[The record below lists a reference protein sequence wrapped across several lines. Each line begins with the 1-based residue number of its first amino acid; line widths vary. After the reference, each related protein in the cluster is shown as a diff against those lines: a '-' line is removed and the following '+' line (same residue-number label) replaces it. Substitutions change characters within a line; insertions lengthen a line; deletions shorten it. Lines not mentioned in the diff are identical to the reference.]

1 MRRHINRFLRTSDG
15 TLIDLKG
22 KDTHCPVCRNEGRG
36 GVLRF
41 SFGDFS
47 IIECGSCSTLYLSPL
62 PTPESIASIYNT
74 AYYQD
79 SSQEHG
85 YSDYG
90 ADVTIISRTYA
101 RRLKKVSEALL
112 KRGRSSLKHVHEI
125 GCALGFGLTVAKEYF
140 RGAEITGSDI
150 SHEAVAAAKE
160 AGFTAGLC
168 NSRGISDLFDD
179 LDRADLIY
187 MFDVIEHL
195 SDIPVF
201 REWVSQQ
208 LVDNGHLLITTPDMG
223 GVLNRVL
230 GSRSPSIKIPQHLIY
245 FETETLCRALAP
257 QFKLIGCWLDF
268 QYVGVGML
276 LNQALHVVGLRPSR
290 ALENLRL
297 GVPTPN
303 GMKLYL
309 FEKC

>member
-1 MRRHINRFLRTSDG
+1 MRRHNNRFLRTSDG

-22 KDTHCPVCRNEGRG
+22 KDKRCPVCRNEGRG
-36 GVLRF
+36 EASRF

-47 IIECGSCSTLYLSPL
+47 IIKCESCSTLYLSPL

-90 ADVTIISRTYA
+90 ADATFIRRTYA
-101 RRLKKVSEALL
+101 RRLKKVSETLL
-112 KRGRSSLKHVHEI
+112 KMGRSNLKHVHEI
-125 GCALGFGLTVAKEYF
+125 GCALGFGLTIAKEYF
-140 RGAEITGSDI
+140 WSSEITGSDI
-150 SHEAVAAAKE
+150 SHEAVAAAKK
-160 AGFTAGLC
+160 AGFTAGTC
-168 NSRGISDLFDD
+168 DSRGVSTLFDD

-195 SDIPVF
+195 PDIPIF
-201 REWVSQQ
+201 REWVSRQ

-230 GSRSPSIKIPQHLIY
+230 GRRSPSIKIPQHLIY

-257 QFKLIGCWLDF
+257 QFKLIGCWFDF

-276 LNQALHVVGLRPSR
+276 LNQVLHVVGLKPFR
-290 ALENLRL
+290 ALENLRWA
-297 GVPTPN
+297 VPTPN